1 MIINARLNRKDAR
14 TDTQSCVI
22 EKVIELDY
30 DGFELFKNNLLQD
43 YPFIESHKHLMGFDD
58 NGKAHCILVIG
69 EDTDDGILIESEGSN
84 YARYSSFIP
93 NARQILLQE
102 QMSPTLK
109 DFVETLQE
117 RMNQFVKDI
126 LFKCEYDHYTINFD
140 EIQSQLGEYSID
152 KQLFIDLLC
161 ERDEIGHTETSE
173 DEIVIYPKDEY
184 LEEPIDNDLSEVYL
198 DESCNEDIELICAKH
213 ILWLYDTDN
222 GERANFTNHRIDN
235 NDFIGKNL
243 CSANLAN
250 GVFNNCSFKDASLC
264 FITAENAV
272 FNNCDFTHATAEE
285 SEFVNCKFVNCKMN
299 NSMFT
304 HSALPNCTFK
314 GCEFFRASFRNTMLK
329 DTQILTSD
337 GSTQTFNL
345 PDTEGA
351 SYDSDEWYSENEGVI
366 QE

>member
-14 TDTQSCVI
+14 IDIQSCVI
-22 EKVIELDY
+22 EKVIELDV

-58 NGKAHCILVIG
+58 DGKAHCLLVIG
-69 EDTDDGILIESEGSN
+69 EDSDDGILVESEGSN
-84 YARYSSFIP
+84 YARYSSFVP
-93 NARQILLQE
+93 NARQILEQE
-102 QMSPTLK
+102 RLSPTLK
-109 DFVETLQE
+109 DFVNTIQE
-117 RMNQFVKDI
+117 KMDDLIHSI
-126 LFKCEYDHYTINFD
+126 LNDCEYDHYTLDFD
-140 EIQSQLGEYSID
+140 KLRSMFGEYEID
-152 KQLFIDLLC
+152 INLITDLIC
-161 ERDEIGHTETSE
+161 ERDEIRCIETGVNE
-173 DEIVIYPKDEY
+173 VVVYPNEEY
-184 LEEPIDNDLSEVYL
+184 LEEAIDNDLAEVHL
-198 DESCNEDIELICAKH
+198 DESCNDDIELICAKH

-222 GERANFTNHRIDN
+222 GEKANFANHRIDN

-264 FITAENAV
+264 FVTAENAV

-285 SEFVNCKFVNCKMN
+285 SEFVNCKFINCKMN

-314 GCEFFRASFRNTMLK
+314 GCEFFRASFKFTMLK
-329 DTQILTSD
+329 DTQILLAD

-351 SYDSDEWYSENEGVI
+351 SYDLDEWCSESEGVI
-366 QE
+366 QK